1 VTHRPPAV
9 DARDLTVSLGGRP
22 TLRGISIQVAQG
34 EVVALLGANGSG
46 KSTLVRTL
54 VGLVPSQAGR
64 IELFGVPL
72 ERFKDW
78 HRIGYVPQRVT
89 AVSAVPAT
97 VREVVS
103 SGRLARARIG
113 RPLSRADH
121 AAVGAALET
130 VGLAAR
136 AGESVAE
143 LSGGQQQ
150 RVLIARALAG
160 QPDLLVLDE
169 PLAGVDLATQRLLA
183 DTLARLV
190 AGGTTILL
198 VAHELGPLDGL
209 IGRAVVL
216 RDGVVAHDGP
226 PPVAAGHHG
235 QPGHDHVHPH
245 DPVASVQQEA
255 RWLR

>member
-1 VTHRPPAV
+1 
-9 DARDLTVSLGGRP
+9 
-22 TLRGISIQVAQG
+22 
-34 EVVALLGANGSG
+34 
-46 KSTLVRTL
+46 
-54 VGLVPSQAGR
+54 
-64 IELFGVPL
+64 
-72 ERFKDW
+72 
-78 HRIGYVPQRVT
+78 
-89 AVSAVPAT
+89 
-97 VREVVS
+97 VVS

-183 DTLARLV
+183 DTLTRLV

>member
-1 VTHRPPAV
+1 MTHQAPAI
-9 DARDLTVSLGGRP
+9 DARDLTVSLSGRP
-22 TLRGISIQVAQG
+22 TLRGISIRVEQG

-54 VGLVPSQAGR
+54 VGLVPAQAGR
-64 IELFGVPL
+64 IELYGVPL

-78 HRIGYVPQRVT
+78 YRIGYVPQRVT

-103 SGRLARARIG
+103 SGRLARSRIG
-113 RPLSRADH
+113 RPLGRADH
-121 AAVGAALET
+121 AAVGNALET
-130 VGLAAR
+130 VGLADR
-136 AGESVAE
+136 AGDNVAA

-169 PLAGVDLATQRLLA
+169 PLAGVDLATQQLLA
-183 DTLARLV
+183 GTLARLV

-209 IGRAVVL
+209 IARAVVL
-216 RDGVVAHDGP
+216 RHGTVAHDGA

-245 DPVASVQQEA
+245 DPVGTVEQEA

>member
-1 VTHRPPAV
+1 M
-9 DARDLTVSLGGRP
+9 DLTVAFNGRA
-22 TLRGISIQVAQG
+22 TLRHVSVQVAQG

-54 VGLVPSQAGR
+54 VGLVPAQSGEIALYGN
-64 IELFGVPL
+64 PL
-72 ERFKDW
+72 ARFKDW

-103 SGRLARARIG
+103 SGRLARRGLG
-113 RPLSRADH
+113 RPLTRTDH
-121 AAVGAALET
+121 EAVGAALHT
-130 VGLAAR
+130 VGLGAR
-136 AGESVAE
+136 ARDSVGT

-160 QPDLLVLDE
+160 EPDLLVLDE
-169 PLAGVDLATQRLLA
+169 LTTQRLLA
-183 DTLARLV
+183 ETLRRLV
-190 AGGTTILL
+190 TDGTTILL
-198 VAHELGPLDGL
+198 VAHELGPLNGL

-216 RDGVVAHDGP
+216 RHGSVVHDGA

-235 QPGHDHVHPH
+235 DPGHDNVHPH
-245 DPVASVQQEA
+245 DPVAEVQQEA